1 MKRSTLL
8 VPYDFTPVADSAVKD
23 AITIAKQTRADVM
36 LLHVVKNTKD
46 MQAANTKLEA
56 VLKTLDQTEVGIKH
70 RIEAGSIF
78 DDIGRVAEEIKA
90 SIIVMGTHGAKGM
103 QKLFGSF
110 AIKVITSTDVPFMV
124 VQEKLISR
132 DIDKIVLPVTAS
144 KESLQIL
151 TSTANLAKA
160 LNATVH
166 IVYETKSEVA
176 MQRKIKN
183 YAQIALQQLTE
194 QGVKDAKAF
203 KLQGKGSYQEQIL
216 DFSKRHGAD
225 LISVAYY
232 TEKVFA
238 QFDTFAQ
245 DLITNK
251 EQIPTLIIKT
261 VDSTVG
267 YF

>member
-1 MKRSTLL
+1 MKRSILL

-36 LLHVVKNTKD
+36 LLHVVKNTKE

-56 VLKTLDQTEVGIKH
+56 VVQTLNQTEVGIKH
-70 RIEAGSIF
+70 RVEAGSIF
-78 DDIGRVAEEIKA
+78 DDIGRVAEELKA
-90 SIIVMGTHGAKGM
+90 SVIVMGTHGAKGM

-110 AIKVITSTDVPFMV
+110 AIKVITSTNVPFMV
-124 VQEKLISR
+124 VQEKLIDR

-160 LNATVH
+160 LNATVYV
-166 IVYETKSEVA
+166 VYESKSEVPV
-176 MQRKIKN
+176 QTKIKN
-183 YAQIALQQLTE
+183 YAQIALQQLAE

-203 KLQGKGSYQEQIL
+203 KLQGKGAYQEQIL

>member
-1 MKRSTLL
+1 MRRSVLL
-8 VPYDFTPVADSAVKD
+8 VPYDFTPVADSAVND
-23 AITIAKQTRADVM
+23 AITIAKQTKADVV
-36 LLHVVKNTKD
+36 LLHVVKNIKE

-56 VLKTLDQTEVGIKH
+56 VIQKLDQTQVGISH

-78 DDIGRVAEEIKA
+78 DDIGRVAQELKA
-90 SIIVMGTHGAKGM
+90 SVIIMGTHGAKGM
-103 QKLFGSF
+103 QKVFGSF
-110 AIKVITSTDVPFMV
+110 AIKVIKSTNVPFMI
-124 VQEKLISR
+124 VQEKLISTK
-132 DIDKIVLPVTAS
+132 ISKIVLPITAS

-160 LNATVH
+160 LNATVEV
-166 IVYETKSEVA
+166 VYETKSEVS

-194 QGVKDAKAF
+194 QGVIGSKAY
-203 KLQGKGSYQEQIL
+203 KLQGSGSYQEQIL
-216 DFSKRHGAD
+216 DFSKRHDVD

-238 QFDTFAQ
+238 QFDNFAQ

>member
-23 AITIAKQTRADVM
+23 AITIAKQTRADVL

-56 VLKTLDQTEVGIKH
+56 VIKTLDQTEVGIKH

-78 DDIGRVAEEIKA
+78 DDIGRVAEEVKA
-90 SIIVMGTHGAKGM
+90 SVIVMGTHGAKGM
-103 QKLFGSF
+103 QKVFGSF
-110 AIKVITSTDVPFMV
+110 AIKVITSTNVPFMV

-132 DIDKIVLPVTAS
+132 DIGKIVLPVTAS

-166 IVYETKSEVA
+166 VVYETKSEVA

-183 YAQIALQQLTE
+183 YAQIALQQLAE
-194 QGVKDAKAF
+194 QGVNDAKAF

-238 QFDTFAQ
+238 QFDSFAQ

-251 EQIPTLIIKT
+251 DQIPTLIIKT